1 MFAINRGHRNTQKMN
16 LFSSERVEKCNF
28 ISHAKMSAPDLSWC
42 GCATPVSAIK
52 DIFVFVCVCRHFA
65 YEYGYDKM
73 DNNGDGHKKA
83 RITRTSVF
91 SLEVSQ
97 NIRQIVI
104 N

>member
-1 MFAINRGHRNTQKMN
+1 
-16 LFSSERVEKCNF
+16 
-28 ISHAKMSAPDLSWC
+28 MSAPDLSWC

-52 DIFVFVCVCRHFA
+52 DIFVFVCVCGHFA